1 MCLKFKNIVY
11 SFVLSFE
18 ELLQEERA
26 CWQEICAFERKI
38 DSWSLAVKK
47 DFQVPTVQKAKQ
59 GTATKR
65 RQEVPIDVMALD
77 TFLQQTG
84 GKLGGWDQYD
94 HRSFLKVWT
103 KHRGKPSYMPE
114 VKLYLPGKTE
124 EDIRLHED
132 WYLEMCR
139 LQERKKEVRVHSGLF
154 SADC

>member
-1 MCLKFKNIVY
+1 M
-11 SFVLSFE
+11 
-18 ELLQEERA
+18 QEERT
-26 CWQEICAFERKI
+26 CWHEISAFERKI

-47 DFQVPTVQKAKQ
+47 DIEFPIVQKTKH
-59 GTATKR
+59 GMATKR
-65 RQEVPIDVMALD
+65 RQEFPTEVMALE

-94 HRSFLKVWT
+94 HQSFLKVWT
-103 KHRGKPSYMPE
+103 KHRGKPSYRSE

-139 LQERKKEVRVHSGLF
+139 LQEKKKEVQVHSGLF